1 MICNSQRYILLTI
14 LSKKWFLF
22 HLFDVY
28 FSIFQDSK
36 DDFSRLRPLFKKVRE
51 KSLNWRDFYP
61 KTVQISFTWT
71 FHILREAV
79 ASHVVRGFRPAFLP
93 HEREEC
99 VMSERTSA
107 WEATVHCRSRVVPIF
122 RERVKSPP
130 TIEEGDTRYS
140 LHLARNLSHALAI
153 LLICV
158 LEKTPR
164 KRKTQVVVMQWRQRY
179 VTRSVMQAN
188 VAVFAFFTSS
198 LMPSSKIFSTL
209 K

>member
-14 LSKKWFLF
+14 LRKKWFLF
-22 HLFDVY
+22 HLFNVY

-36 DDFSRLRPLFKKVRE
+36 DDFFRLRPLFKKVRE

-61 KTVQISFTWT
+61 KTVQISFTWI

-140 LHLARNLSHALAI
+140 LRLARGTFRTRSHFCLFVF
-153 LLICV
+153 LKKRQEK
-158 LEKTPR
+158 EKT
-164 KRKTQVVVMQWRQRY
+164 
-179 VTRSVMQAN
+179 RS
-188 VAVFAFFTSS
+188 
-198 LMPSSKIFSTL
+198 
-209 K
+209 